1 MRAFLETTRQ
11 ERKSQAYEVLSELAL
26 RTLERANQG
35 QSTEFTAQ
43 NLKAGVAP
51 DVTRDPS
58 GWLSPLWAKLLAL
71 EPQWEEG
78 LAETARTLGVD
89 FIPKLGKH
97 PGSPALYYIAA
108 APLSANNAP
117 VSVTVAPAGGVH
129 YTPEAVAAPAAWLSG
144 ALKSGVVRW
153 TTGLRWTLL
162 GGIVVVTLV
171 VLAFVWLM
179 LYLGIRTTRPLS
191 LADVLGI
198 GLGIAVITGLA
209 SPYRFLNELFDLR
222 IVMAPSVLTPI
233 SLDNVT
239 LEMRRRDAD
248 DEVGELAFVRYTA
261 VCPSCDG
268 QVLVDSGR
276 SEFPG
281 RLIGRCRR
289 SAREHVFSF
298 DHVSRIGVP
307 LRDAMNGART

>member
-11 ERKSQAYEVLSELAL
+11 ERKSQAHEVLSELAL
-26 RTLERANQG
+26 RTLERVNQG

-51 DVTRDPS
+51 DVTKDPS
-58 GWLSPLWAKLLAL
+58 GWLSPLWAKLLVL
-71 EPQWEEG
+71 ESQWQEG

-89 FIPKLGKH
+89 FIPKLGKY
-97 PGSPALYYIAA
+97 PGSPALYYLAA
-108 APLSANNAP
+108 APLPANNAP
-117 VSVTVAPAGGVH
+117 MSVTAAPAGGVH

-171 VLAFVWLM
+171 ALAFVWLM

-198 GLGIAVITGLA
+198 GLGIAVIAGLA
-209 SPYRFLNELFDLR
+209 SPYRLLNELFDLR

-281 RLIGRCRR
+281 RLIGRCRS

-307 LRDAMNGART
+307 LRDAMKGART

>member
-1 MRAFLETTRQ
+1 MRAFLVTTRQ
-11 ERKSQAYEVLSELAL
+11 ERKSQAHEVLAELAL
-26 RTLERANQG
+26 RTLERANHG

-51 DVTRDPS
+51 GVTKDPS
-58 GWLSPLWAKLLAL
+58 GWLSPLWAKLIAL
-71 EPQWEEG
+71 EPQWQEG
-78 LAETARTLGVD
+78 LAETARTLGVE
-89 FIPKLGKH
+89 FVPKLGKH
-97 PGSPALYYIAA
+97 PGSPALYYLEAVSVPANA
-108 APLSANNAP
+108 APLS
-117 VSVTVAPAGGVH
+117 VTPAPAGGVH

-171 VLAFVWLM
+171 ALALVWLM
-179 LYLGIRTTRPLS
+179 LYLGMRSTRPLS

-198 GLGIAVITGLA
+198 ALGIAVIAGLA

-276 SEFPG
+276 SEFPS

-307 LRDAMNGART
+307 LRDAMKGARA